1 MKEEKLFLYLK
12 NIREMYKILKNDIN
26 DYLKSDNEKNKR
38 VNLEL
43 LENNIM
49 FLSEILD
56 NFTGDIDF
64 YINLEK

>member
-12 NIREMYKILKNDIN
+12 NIREIYKILKNDIN
-26 DYLKSDNEKNKR
+26 DYLKSDDEKNKR
-38 VNLEL
+38 INLEL
-43 LENNIM
+43 IENNVM

>member
-26 DYLKSDNEKNKR
+26 DYLKSDDEKNKR
-38 VNLEL
+38 INLEL
-43 LENNIM
+43 IENNVM

>member
-38 VNLEL
+38 
-43 LENNIM
+43 
-49 FLSEILD
+49 
-56 NFTGDIDF
+56 
-64 YINLEK
+64 INLRRCRKIWIHHL

>member
-26 DYLKSDNEKNKR
+26 DYLKSDTEKNKR

>member
-38 VNLEL
+38 INLEL
-43 LENNIM
+43 IENNVM

>member
-38 VNLEL
+38 INLEL
-43 LENNIM
+43 LENNVM

>member
-26 DYLKSDNEKNKR
+26 AYLNSDNEKNKR